1 MRLLQPWALLLLLS
15 LPLLVAS
22 LVIGRSRRPGIRR
35 VLPLV
40 LRTAG
45 IIGLAFAAAG
55 AQQIDVGASMDVV
68 FAVDVS
74 DSIGPQGRSE
84 AAQFVESAL
93 AGASGG
99 DQAALVLVGT
109 ESAVER
115 GLQSDLRRLTG
126 ESVVDTSSTSLADG
140 VLRAL
145 SLFSDQRER
154 KIYLLSDGQ
163 ETTGNAL
170 DAARIARE
178 AGVSVSTV
186 PLTARPADGEIFIR
200 RVDAPT
206 EVRVDE
212 VHELSAIIAATEVSD
227 ATVTVLRDNA
237 YYGED
242 RIQLVPG
249 DNVIT
254 FQGGFSDE
262 GVHRYTVIVEG
273 RRDPITV
280 NNEAE
285 ALVRVTGQPTVLY
298 VAGNPADV
306 ILQALSRQGI
316 NVRSVTTELMPA
328 DINELISYDS
338 VIFDN
343 VPAYDLSVARMEM
356 IERYIRDTGGG
367 FVMIGGDAS
376 FGAGGY
382 YGTPIETALPVDMD
396 VTSSMKVPSLAMIFV
411 IDKSGSMGSVE
422 VSGLSKLDLVKEAV
436 IASIEIM
443 NEFYTVGLLAFD
455 ADFEWT
461 VPLTQAGNRGQI
473 TADLS
478 RLSSGGGTV
487 LEGALTEAHRALGE
501 QAAAVKHLIVLS
513 DGLTTDAEFEEIV
526 RAMAEDSITVSTVSI
541 GSSSDRELMRNIA
554 DWGEG
559 RSYHTTDS
567 SSVPR
572 IFTSETTIVSRNLI
586 VEEDFIPTVDGI
598 TPILQGIRLDQIPPL
613 RGFVLTYQKSGAQQI
628 LSGTGANPIL
638 SIWQYG
644 LGRSAAFT
652 SDLRSKWGAPWI
664 GWSQYQQFLA
674 QLVRWTQR
682 PAGDSRF
689 QVTFSQ
695 GTDSTSI
702 VVDAVEPGGAFR
714 NLLTLSALVQYPNG
728 ESAVVDLEQVE
739 PGRYRAEI
747 PSGTEG
753 SYLTTVYGDAGV
765 APQTYAFS
773 VPFAREYIQ
782 FETDFSLLEQIAEVG
797 GGQVLGPGQSGE
809 VFVPSLSGR
818 EYLDTLWMWLIGAA
832 ILALLVELIAKK
844 LILPVGTVS
853 APTARGGRQQAADR
867 QTREVEGKPGRVNAG
882 DTAAPVS
889 AEPVSYEELRK
900 QVADAY
906 RRESKTKRE
915 FGRWYEGGEHNP
927 VAERKIHIARKR
939 RS

>member
-15 LPLLVAS
+15 LPLLVIS
-22 LVIGRSRRPGIRR
+22 LTLGRTRRPGIRR
-35 VLPLV
+35 VLALI

-45 IIGLAFAAAG
+45 IVSLAFAAAG
-55 AQQIDVGASMDVV
+55 AQLIDSGAGMDVV

-74 DSIGPQGRSE
+74 DSVGPQGQRE
-84 AAQFVESAL
+84 AAEFVEAAL
-93 AGASGG
+93 AGAGTG
-99 DQAALVLVGT
+99 DQAAVVLVGR

-115 GLQSDLRRLTG
+115 GLQSGLRSLTG
-126 ESVVDTSSTSLADG
+126 ESVLDTSSTSLADG
-140 VLRAL
+140 ILRSL

-163 ETTGNAL
+163 ETTGNGV

-200 RVDAPT
+200 RIDVPT

-212 VHELSAIIAATEVSD
+212 VHELRATIAATAVSD
-227 ATVTVLRDNA
+227 ATVTVLRDNI

-242 RIQLVPG
+242 RVQLVPG

-254 FQGGFSDE
+254 FQGVFSEE

-273 RRDPITV
+273 RRDPIAV
-280 NNEAE
+280 NNEAD
-285 ALVRVTGQPTVLY
+285 ALVRVAGQPTVLY
-298 VAGNPADV
+298 VADDPADS
-306 ILQALSRQGI
+306 ILQALDRQGI
-316 NVRSVTTELMPA
+316 NVRSVPTEMMPA
-328 DINELISYDS
+328 DINELIPYDS

-343 VPAYDLSVARMEM
+343 VPAYDLSLARMEM
-356 IERYIRDTGGG
+356 IERYVRDTGGG
-367 FVMIGGDAS
+367 FIMIGGDAS

-382 YGTPIETALPVDMD
+382 YGTPIERALPVDMD

-455 ADFEWT
+455 ADYEWT
-461 VPLTQAGNRGQI
+461 VPLTQAGNREQI

-487 LEGALTEAHRALGE
+487 LEGALNEARRALEE
-501 QAAAVKHLIVLS
+501 QKAAVKHLIVLS
-513 DGLTTDAEFEEIV
+513 DGLTSDAEFEEIV
-526 RAMAEDSITVSTVSI
+526 LGMTEESITVSTVSI

-554 DWGEG
+554 KWGGG

-586 VEEDFIPTVDGI
+586 VEEDFIPTVNAI

-628 LSGTGANPIL
+628 LAGTGANPVL
-638 SIWQYG
+638 STWQYG

-652 SDLRSKWGAPWI
+652 SDLRAKWGAPWLD
-664 GWSQYQQFLA
+664 WPQYQQFLA

-689 QVTFSQ
+689 QVTFDQ

-702 VVDAVEPGGAFR
+702 VVDAVEPGGEFR
-714 NLLTLSALVQYPNG
+714 NLLVLSALVQYPNG
-728 ESAVVDLEQVE
+728 ESGLVDLEQVE
-739 PGRYRAEI
+739 PGRYRAAI
-747 PSGTEG
+747 LSGTEG
-753 SYLTTVYGDAGV
+753 SYLVTVYGDAGV
-765 APQTYAFS
+765 APQTYGFS

-782 FETDFSLLEQIAEVG
+782 FETDFALLEQIATVG
-797 GGQVLGPGQSGE
+797 SGKIVGPGQGAD

-818 EYLDTLWMWLIGAA
+818 TYLDTLWMWLIAAA
-832 ILALLVELIAKK
+832 ILALLVELLAKK
-844 LILPVGTVS
+844 LILPVGTVT
-853 APTARGGRQQAADR
+853 AATARERGPRTRGI
-867 QTREVEGKPGRVNAG
+867 QTAG
-882 DTAAPVS
+882 DAATLAS
-889 AEPVSYEELRK
+889 SEPASYEELRK

-915 FGRWYEGGEHNP
+915 FARWYEGGEHNP

-939 RS
+939 RG